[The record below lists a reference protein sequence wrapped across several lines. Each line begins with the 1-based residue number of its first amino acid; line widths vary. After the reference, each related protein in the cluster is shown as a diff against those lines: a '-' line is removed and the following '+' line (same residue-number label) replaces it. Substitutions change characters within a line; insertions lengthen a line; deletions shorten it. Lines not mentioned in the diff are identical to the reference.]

1 MVTGSYARRYA
12 QAIFELDEKEHL
24 AEWQSDLETILAL
37 GQDATVAAYLENPKI
52 HFEDKAKILK
62 ERLGGI
68 HPLLL
73 NLIYVLLT
81 RSRLDM
87 LPAIAAEYQHL
98 VDEYQGVERADV
110 TSAVPLDD
118 EAKQGLSQ
126 RLGKILGKKV
136 IVETER
142 VDPSL
147 IGGIIVRIAGK
158 LLDGSTR
165 SKLDTL
171 KKEIAKK

>member
-12 QAIFELDEKEHL
+12 QAIFELDGKKHI
-24 AEWQSDLETILAL
+24 AEWQSDLETIIAL
-37 GQDATVAAYLENPKI
+37 GKDATVAAYLENPKI
-52 HFEDKAKILK
+52 HFKDKAKILK
-62 ERLGGI
+62 ESLGDI
-68 HPLLL
+68 NPLLL

-81 RSRLDM
+81 RSRLDI
-87 LPAIAAEYQHL
+87 LPAIGVEYRNM
-98 VDEYQGVERADV
+98 VDEYQGVQRAEV

-118 EAKQGLSQ
+118 EARRGLSQ
-126 RLGKILGKKV
+126 RLSKILGRKV

-142 VDPSL
+142 VDPDL

-171 KKEIAKK
+171 KKEIARK